1 MITEQQSEM
10 IDYLIAGNNKSDT
23 AKLLGVSRQTVYAWL
38 ELKEVKAEKQKRLN
52 DIKVNARNKIATKV
66 DNCIDGIYEIAMKS
80 KDMRTK
86 FQACK
91 YLCDQF
97 IGAPTTD
104 KPAQENKDKN
114 IEVTLIDDDLRDE
127 NGFLDI
133 DKALEKIK
141 KDNNISA
148 EQELFQNE

>member
-10 IDYLIAGNNKSDT
+10 IDYIIAGNNKSDT

-52 DIKVNARNKIATKV
+52 DIKVSARNRIATKV
-66 DNCIDGIYEIAMKS
+66 DNCIDVIYDIAIKS

-86 FQACK
+86 FQAAK

-97 IGAPTTD
+97 IGAPATE
-104 KPAQENKDKN
+104 KPAQEDKDKN
-114 IEVTLIDDDLRDE
+114 ITVSLIDDDLLDE
-127 NGFLDI
+127 NGIPDINKMLAEI
-133 DKALEKIK
+133 DKKE
-141 KDNNISA
+141 NNI
-148 EQELFQNE
+148 NE